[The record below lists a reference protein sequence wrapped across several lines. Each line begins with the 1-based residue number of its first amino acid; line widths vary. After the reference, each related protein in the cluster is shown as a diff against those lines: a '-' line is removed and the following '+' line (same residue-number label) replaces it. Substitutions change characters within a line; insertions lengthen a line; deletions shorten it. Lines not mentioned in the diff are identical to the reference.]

1 MNRKE
6 IKELAKAKI
15 KGNKWNIIWPM
26 LIIQVIQSI
35 LTRILGGTVNIDINN
50 LESLES
56 IQVSPKVYFSSFV
69 VSLIIG
75 VITAGYIKY
84 ILNFVR
90 TGEFDTDSILETIK
104 AKWVDVLVATI
115 LTSIIIGLC
124 TALFVVPG
132 IIMALAYA
140 FTTLLVIDTD
150 VSGSDSLKAS
160 REMMK
165 GYKWNYFVFGLSFIG
180 WALLIPFTFGLILI
194 WLYPYMVVAN
204 TLYYE
209 ELKKVTKK

>member
-1 MNRKE
+1 MGLRQV
-6 IKELAKAKI
+6 LF
-15 KGNKWNIIWPM
+15 
-26 LIIQVIQSI
+26 QVIQSI
-35 LTRILGGTVNIDINN
+35 LTRLLGGTVNIDINN

-75 VITAGYIKY
+75 VITAGYVKY

>member
-6 IKELAKAKI
+6 IKELAKSKI

-26 LIIQVIQSI
+26 LVIQVIQSI
-35 LTRILGGTVNIDINN
+35 LTRLLGGTVNIDINN
-50 LESLES
+50 LESFES
-56 IQVSPKVYFSSFV
+56 IQVSPKVYLSSFV

-75 VITAGYIKY
+75 VITAGYVKY

-90 TGEFDTDSILETIK
+90 TGEFDTDSIIETIK
-104 AKWVDVLVATI
+104 TKWVNVLIATI

-124 TALFVVPG
+124 TMLFVVPG

>member
-1 MNRKE
+1 MDRKE
-6 IKELAKAKI
+6 IKELAKSKI

-26 LIIQVIQSI
+26 LVIGVINSI
-35 LTRILGGTVNIDINN
+35 LTRLLGATVNIDINN
-50 LESLES
+50 LESIES

-90 TGEFDTDSILETIK
+90 TGKFDTDTILETIK
-104 AKWVDVLVATI
+104 TKWLNVLIATV

-180 WALLIPFTFGLILI
+180 WILLVPFTFGLILI

-209 ELKKVTKK
+209 ELKKITKR

>member
-6 IKELAKAKI
+6 IKELAKSKI

-26 LIIQVIQSI
+26 LVIQVIQSI
-35 LTRILGGTVNIDINN
+35 LTRFLGGTVNIDINN

-56 IQVSPKVYFSSFV
+56 IQVSPKVYLSSFV
-69 VSLIIG
+69 VSLIVG
-75 VITAGYIKY
+75 VITAGYVKY

-104 AKWVDVLVATI
+104 TKWLNVLIATI

-124 TALFVVPG
+124 TMLFVVPG